1 MLMNRRCHNYLK
13 QELMQNFVKEFC
25 LDFPLL
31 TDKRQFRLLNALR
44 GLRIGVFSKEF
55 INTFLFIGIENFT
68 VVVLE
73 FEPPSRVLWLTYT
86 ALLKCLLVCLIV
98 NNNANAQLILVQEV
112 GYLLSNLLQLCLS
125 LFGLFIR
132 KSSNFSL
139 KIV

>member
-1 MLMNRRCHNYLK
+1 MWMNRRCHNYLK

-31 TDKRQFRLLNALR
+31 TDKWQFRLLNALR

-55 INTFLFIGIENFT
+55 INTFLFIGIEN
-68 VVVLE
+68 L
-73 FEPPSRVLWLTYT
+73 PPSRVLWLTYT